1 MVNTNTTKE
10 IITDPVVQKK
20 LIFLLSTIIF
30 FSVLNTTMF
39 NVSLPDIAQ
48 QFHLLPSQ
56 VSWVVSGYII
66 FFAIGSVTYG
76 RLTDTYSIKR
86 LIMIGLALFNMGSLI
101 GFLSPWYPMLIAA
114 RIVQAAG
121 CGAVPALAM
130 LIAIT
135 YFPPGIKGRVLGVLA
150 STVAFGAGIGPVL
163 GGFITGTFHWRYL
176 FILSTITLF
185 TLPAFKRYLP
195 DQRRHPG
202 RFDITGALLMVG
214 GIGSLLLSITLTAW
228 WTLPVSV
235 VLILWFLV
243 HISNQERPFLSPS
256 LFKNHAYRNMIIVAF
271 LSLSTVFGVM
281 FMTPLMLRALNDL
294 GTGNIGLV
302 MFPGAMSG
310 AVSGTI
316 GGRFVDRKGS
326 TPVIFT
332 GMIMLLTGFIL
343 LSTLAGLHPGFIALN
358 LVFCYMGF
366 SLLQS
371 SFAHV
376 VSSTLPADQL
386 GIGMGVYNLFFFM
399 SGAFSAAFIGKLLD
413 ISKGITPINPLTVTL
428 SAGPFSNLFLLL
440 ALIVFS
446 AASFFYV
453 TLGRASKRGESK
465 T

>member
-1 MVNTNTTKE
+1 MVNTNITKE
-10 IITDPVVQKK
+10 IITDPAVQKK

-114 RIVQAAG
+114 RIVQATG

-130 LIAIT
+130 LIATT

-195 DQRRHPG
+195 DQRRHVS

-214 GIGSLLLSITLTAW
+214 GIGSLLLSITLTVW
-228 WTLPVSV
+228 WTLPVSI

-243 HISNQERPFLSPS
+243 HISNRESPFLSPS
-256 LFKNHAYRNMIIVAF
+256 LFKNHAYRNMIIAAF

-332 GMIMLLTGFIL
+332 GMIMLFTGFIL

-440 ALIVFS
+440 ALIVVS